1 MAGEKSVEKGQEG
14 ADTPLFPGGETALD
28 VPAKDEI
35 DRGMSELPGLFAEGG
50 DRLGELA
57 EVSNARRRGR
67 PAGSANRRN
76 DDVFDYLEARGFK
89 NPILRLME
97 IVSADWTDIERMK
110 LQIRAAEA
118 LLPYML
124 AKKPQTLQI
133 DKNTLHVFMAGPLS
147 QPGQRLAEKFS
158 LFGNAEQYQGAHA
171 PVGQDAVGREDNAEK
186 DQGVDLV
193 KPAH

>member
-1 MAGEKSVEKGQEG
+1 MAREKPVEKGQEG

-28 VPAKDEI
+28 VPPAAELDL
-35 DRGMSELPGLFAEGG
+35 GMRELAEGG

-57 EVSNARRRGR
+57 EISNARRRGR

-76 DDVFDYLEARGFK
+76 SDVFDYLEARGFK

-97 IVSADWTDIERMK
+97 IVSADWTDIEGMK

-133 DKNTLHVFMAGPLS
+133 DKNTLHVFLAGPLS
-147 QPGQRLAEKFS
+147 QPGQTVRDKFS
-158 LFGNAEQYQGAHA
+158 LFGNAEQYQGADP
-171 PVGQDAVGREDNAEK
+171 PVGQDAVGRDGNTVL
-186 DQGVDLV
+186 DQGGDLV